1 MNNTAV
7 PGNKCGGEAFVV
19 KGKLKIINT
28 GDLCAIFDLHHDCR
42 SGSAMLNDQGVIIL
56 KV

>member
-1 MNNTAV
+1 MNNAAA
-7 PGNKCGGEAFVV
+7 PGNKCSGEAFVV

-42 SGSAMLNDQGVIIL
+42 SGSAMLNDQGVII
-56 KV
+56 